1 MPNTPGRRRLILCKV
16 CFLADCPWSR
26 WVDDDGTLDVLDELH
41 NEYMQRKHTEIEESL
56 ASKLTIEEKQERI
69 TEAIETVR
77 DEIGIDV
84 EIDNLDE
91 LLNREVSRER
101 ESESTKIES
110 DLSVDDI
117 LKKFSETVERTDE
130 NENGKTKG
138 H

>member
-1 MPNTPGRRRLILCKV
+1 
-16 CFLADCPWSR
+16 
-26 WVDDDGTLDVLDELH
+26 
-41 NEYMQRKHTEIEESL
+41 MQRKHTEIEESL